1 MNLQFQA
8 SMNNLKE
15 LHGKAR
21 ECYLVWKDVGRP
33 RTMVSHQGHNCISSA
48 LTNLDSALTS

>member
-1 MNLQFQA
+1 
-8 SMNNLKE
+8 MNNLKE